1 MHFMLEEIR
10 SESAIVE
17 NYKAKEFDNFENIL
31 RILAESDVI
40 YAVGNGTSYHAALY
54 LSILLNR
61 TGQSCFPVFSSETD
75 QLFLKKGPKMAA
87 IVFSQSGGSVDAI
100 NSVEELK
107 RVEARVIGITN
118 IPNSELD
125 KRSDFKINTDVGKEE
140 SLAATKSHLSQLLVS
155 LKIALH
161 GKNENLDALMGDIE
175 RYAGMIISK
184 DTAIRRLAER
194 STANTVFLGSGL
206 LYPVALEASLKLM
219 ETSNAISYAFPTRE
233 FLHGPKQ
240 ILDKNWSVFMF
251 SRDNKVEKDL
261 NQYAKSVLDV
271 TDFMKE
277 EYGISKINEVTWS
290 ILLLI
295 FGQLF
300 AYYSSIYR
308 GLNPDKP
315 SKLSKVVK

>member
-10 SESAIVE
+10 SEPAIIE
-17 NYKAKEFDNFENIL
+17 NYKTKEFENFEDIL

-40 YAVGNGTSYHAALY
+40 YAVGNGTSYHAASY

-61 TGQSCFPVFSSETD
+61 TGLSCFPVFSSETD
-75 QLFLKKGPKMAA
+75 KLFLKKEPKMTA
-87 IVFSQSGGSVDAI
+87 IVFSQSGGSIDAI

-107 RVEARVIGITN
+107 RVGARVIGVTN
-118 IPNSELD
+118 ISNSELD
-125 KRSDFKINTDVGKEE
+125 KKSDFKINTDVGKEE

-161 GKNENLDALMGDIE
+161 EKNENLNALMDDIE
-175 RYAGMIISK
+175 RYVGMIISK
-184 DTAIRRLAER
+184 DTAIKHLAER
-194 STANTVFLGSGL
+194 STPNTVFLGSGL

-240 ILDKNWSVFMF
+240 VLDQNWSVFMF

-261 NQYAKSVLDV
+261 KQYAKSVLNV
-271 TDFMKE
+271 ADFMKE
-277 EYGISKINEVTWS
+277 EYGISEINELTWS
-290 ILLLI
+290 ILVLI

-300 AYYSSIYR
+300 AYYTSIYR

-315 SKLSKVVK
+315 SKLSKIVK